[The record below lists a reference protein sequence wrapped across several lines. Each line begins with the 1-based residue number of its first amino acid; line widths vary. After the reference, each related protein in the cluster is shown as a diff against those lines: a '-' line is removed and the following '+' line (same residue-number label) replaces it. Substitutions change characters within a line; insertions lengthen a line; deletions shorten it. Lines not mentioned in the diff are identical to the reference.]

1 MFVDEITIK
10 LIAGKG
16 GDGCTSF
23 HHEKCM
29 PNLGP
34 DGANGGHGANIIFEV
49 DKGLRTLVD
58 LRYNKIVKGEK
69 GDNGKGSNRTGADA
83 KDIIIKVPEGTT
95 VYDANTNL
103 VLVDLTH
110 DKERFT
116 ICQGG
121 RGGRGNKAFATH

>member
-69 GDNGKGSNRTGADA
+69 GENGKGRSEERRVG
-83 KDIIIKVPEGTT
+83 
-95 VYDANTNL
+95 
-103 VLVDLTH
+103 
-110 DKERFT
+110 KECRS
-116 ICQGG
+116 
-121 RGGRGNKAFATH
+121 RWSPYH

>member
-69 GDNGKGSNRTGADA
+69 GENGKGSN
-83 KDIIIKVPEGTT
+83 P
-95 VYDANTNL
+95 L
-103 VLVDLTH
+103 
-110 DKERFT
+110 ERMLR
-116 ICQGG
+116 ISL
-121 RGGRGNKAFATH
+121 

>member
-29 PNLGP
+29 PNLGT

-69 GDNGKGSNRTGADA
+69 GENGCVFENRPRDGRTLIALFEKLG
-83 KDIIIKVPEGTT
+83 
-95 VYDANTNL
+95 L
-103 VLVDLTH
+103 
-110 DKERFT
+110 
-116 ICQGG
+116 CGG
-121 RGGRGNKAFATH
+121 VKPV

>member
-34 DGANGGHGANIIFEV
+34 DGANGGHGANIIL
-49 DKGLRTLVD
+49 KL
-58 LRYNKIVKGEK
+58 
-69 GDNGKGSNRTGADA
+69 
-83 KDIIIKVPEGTT
+83 IKV
-95 VYDANTNL
+95 L
-103 VLVDLTH
+103 
-110 DKERFT
+110 ER
-116 ICQGG
+116 
-121 RGGRGNKAFATH
+121 